1 VVKINKLYGWILE
14 NKPFL
19 LKKTLEYAKQTNYV
33 KYTATLEESWVASIN
48 GLSDALLKGIITNGE
63 IPELSVDSD
72 FINNPLTIFGITE
85 ARLHRQRGVTLE
97 MFLGLMKYYRQ
108 PYLDL
113 IAEKSS
119 DRESES
125 LYSLWVNRFFDHNE
139 IAFCS
144 EWTRDSQNSLLDE
157 LQSKNRDITNEKN
170 KYLTI
175 FKSIPTPVIILD
187 TENRCNNMNYA
198 AIQLLQ
204 NSAAPPGY
212 IYSSEQSILIDA
224 ETILP
229 WLTDEFHNFIND
241 MDQETTIEK
250 DIDVPGKGRRNL
262 SIRFHRIL
270 DVSGKFE
277 GTVIILTDL
286 TEWKEVEVKLRYLSF
301 NDSLTGLYNRA
312 YFEEEFLRMGTGRF
326 GTVGVI
332 SGDVD
337 GLKLVNDT
345 LGHQAGDALLILA
358 GTIMVDSVRK
368 SDVVAR
374 VGGDEFA
381 ILMPNID
388 PAEVEILH
396 QRIVDKIN
404 RHNQEN
410 LSMPI
415 SISLG
420 CAVGDS
426 RSSNISN
433 ILRQADNQMY
443 LNKSKNRGEYPKVFN
458 DRLVK
463 YGLGLFKTDVAL

>member
-1 VVKINKLYGWILE
+1 MDKLYGWIE
-14 NKPFL
+14 ANKPFL
-19 LKKTLEYAKQTNYV
+19 LKKTLVYAKQTNYV
-33 KYTATLEESWVASIN
+33 KYTATLEESWVTSIN

-63 IPELSVDSD
+63 IPELSVDCD
-72 FINNPLTIFGITE
+72 FVNNPLTTFGITE
-85 ARLHRQRGVTLE
+85 AKLHRPRGVTLE

-113 IAEKSS
+113 IAEKAN
-119 DRESES
+119 DRESVN

-144 EWTRDSQNSLLDE
+144 EWTRDTSDSLLKE
-157 LQSKNRDITNEKN
+157 LQSKNRDMTNEKN

-204 NSAAPPGY
+204 DSAASPSS
-212 IYSSEQSILIDA
+212 IYYAEKSISIEA

-229 WLTDEFHNFIND
+229 WLTDEFHNFINHI
-241 MDQETTIEK
+241 DQEATIEK
-250 DIDVPGKGRRNL
+250 EIEVPGKGRRNL
-262 SIRFHRIL
+262 SIGFHRIL

-277 GTVIILTDL
+277 GTVIIFTDL
-286 TEWKEVEVKLRYLSF
+286 TQWKEIEVKLRYLSF

-312 YFEEEFLRMGTGRF
+312 YFEQEILRMGTGRF
-326 GTVGVI
+326 DPVGFI
-332 SGDVD
+332 SCDVD

-345 LGHQAGDALLILA
+345 LGHQAGDALLILVA
-358 GTIMVDSVRK
+358 TILGNTFRK

-381 ILMPNID
+381 VFMPNIE
-388 PAEVEILH
+388 PEEIEILH
-396 QRIVDKIN
+396 QRICDKIN
-404 RHNQEN
+404 KHNQDN

-420 CAVGDS
+420 SAIGDS
-426 RSSNISN
+426 RTNNISN
-433 ILRQADNQMY
+433 IFKHADDQMY
-443 LNKSKNRGEYPKVFN
+443 INKAKNRSEYHQVFN
-458 DRLVK
+458 DRLNK
-463 YGLGLFKTDVAL
+463 YGLDLFKP